1 MPKGFTLTTR
11 LLRRTMTIQR
21 YQASDLPDLFDK
33 ITKNSI
39 GFDNF
44 FNSVWDVPNQTYP
57 PYNIIN
63 LNNHESRLAIALAG
77 FKKDEV
83 KVYTEY
89 GQLHVEGTKTDK
101 EDVEYFHR
109 GLAGRSFERV
119 WKLTDDS
126 EVKSVEFEDGL
137 LTVDLKKIVP
147 EYHQRRDYLG
157 VDKNS

>member
-1 MPKGFTLTTR
+1 MPKGLTLTTR

-21 YQASDLPDLFDK
+21 YQAADLPDLFDK

-63 LNNHESRLAIALAG
+63 LNNHESRLEIALAG

-126 EVKSVEFEDGL
+126 EVKSVAFEDGL

-147 EYHQRRDYLG
+147 EYHQRKNYLG

>member
-1 MPKGFTLTTR
+1 
-11 LLRRTMTIQR
+11 MTIQR
-21 YQASDLPDLFDK
+21 YQAADLPDLFDK

-63 LNNHESRLAIALAG
+63 LNNHESRLEIALAG

-109 GLAGRSFERV
+109 VLAGRSFERV

>member
-1 MPKGFTLTTR
+1 
-11 LLRRTMTIQR
+11 MTIQR
-21 YQASDLPDLFDK
+21 YQAADLPDLFDK

-44 FNSVWDVPNQTYP
+44 FNSLWDVPNQTYP
-57 PYNIIN
+57 PYNITN
-63 LNNHESRLAIALAG
+63 LNNHESRLEIALAG

-147 EYHQRRDYLG
+147 EYHQRKDYLG
-157 VDKNS
+157 VDKDS

>member
-1 MPKGFTLTTR
+1 MPKGLTLTTR

-21 YQASDLPDLFDK
+21 YQAADLPDLFDK

-63 LNNHESRLAIALAG
+63 LNNHESRLEIALAG

-89 GQLHVEGTKTDK
+89 GQLHVEGTKADK

-147 EYHQRRDYLG
+147 EYHQRKDYLG
-157 VDKNS
+157 VDKDS

>member
-1 MPKGFTLTTR
+1 MPKGLTLTTR

-63 LNNHESRLAIALAG
+63 LNNHESRLEIALAG

-101 EDVEYFHR
+101 EEVEYFHR

-147 EYHQRRDYLG
+147 EYHQRKDYLG
-157 VDKNS
+157 VDKDS

>member
-1 MPKGFTLTTR
+1 
-11 LLRRTMTIQR
+11 MTIQR
-21 YQASDLPDLFDK
+21 YQAADLPDLFDK

-63 LNNHESRLAIALAG
+63 LNNHESRLEIALAG

-109 GLAGRSFERV
+109 GLAGRAFERV

>member
-1 MPKGFTLTTR
+1 MPKGLTLTTR
-11 LLRRTMTIQR
+11 LLRRIMTIQR
-21 YQASDLPDLFDK
+21 YQAADLPDLFDK

-63 LNNHESRLAIALAG
+63 LNNHESRLEIALAG

-147 EYHQRRDYLG
+147 EYHQRKDYLG
-157 VDKNS
+157 VDKDS